1 MTGKRTLDLTVAS
14 LLLLLLSPVFLL
26 VAAAI
31 RAESPGGIF
40 YASKRVGQNWR
51 VFDFFKFRTMRVDAD
66 QLLRE
71 VEHLNAYGD
80 GEDGGGGDAP
90 PRSPSRGSAGV
101 QSAVLIGDDGWV
113 GEEEMGAVLAK
124 ASFLKV
130 ENDPRITRVGHFL
143 RNTSLDELPQLYN
156 VVRGDM
162 SLVGNRPL
170 PLYEAE
176 TLTTDADAE
185 RFLAPAGITGLWQV
199 TERGGREVSEE
210 RRKRLDVEYARTHGF
225 FSDLRLLLRTL
236 GASVQ
241 SANV

>member
-1 MTGKRTLDLTVAS
+1 MSGKRLLDLAVAS
-14 LLLLLLSPVFLL
+14 FLLLLLSPVFVLIA
-26 VAAAI
+26 VAI
-31 RAESPGGIF
+31 RAESPGGVF

-51 VFDFFKFRTMRVDAD
+51 VFDFVKFRTMRVDAD
-66 QLLRE
+66 RLLRE
-71 VEHLNAYGD
+71 VEHLNAYGSR
-80 GEDGGGGDAP
+80 GDGGGGGGPNPARGTGRDA
-90 PRSPSRGSAGV
+90 RA
-101 QSAVLIGDDGWV
+101 AVLIGDDGWV

-130 ENDPRITRVGHFL
+130 ADDPRITRVGHFL

-176 TLTTDADAE
+176 TLTTDADGE

-199 TERGGREVSEE
+199 TERGGREVSEAS
-210 RRKRLDVEYARTHGF
+210 RKRLDVEYARTHGF
-225 FSDLRLLLRTL
+225 VSDLGLLLRTF